1 MDWIAASTASPG
13 ACKSPY
19 TNDMMGTNLLEAVQ
33 VRNLIEHMIRSDG
46 VPEARARD
54 WRGQFAEREA
64 IDQWRR
70 EAVSSHGI

>member
-1 MDWIAASTASPG
+1 
-13 ACKSPY
+13 
-19 TNDMMGTNLLEAVQ
+19 MMGTNLLEAVQ

-64 IDQWRR
+64 IEKWRR
-70 EAVSSHGI
+70 EAVSCYMMGMVDGCAWLHWRSESSMH

>member
-1 MDWIAASTASPG
+1 
-13 ACKSPY
+13 
-19 TNDMMGTNLLEAVQ
+19 
-33 VRNLIEHMIRSDG
+33 